1 MNTKHL
7 HQIVPAVLA
16 AGFLVAACGTAS
28 AQSVLLSDSFNTG
41 GASGSVDSFNGSAAS
56 RQTGSL
62 TGTGYTSKGALEN
75 INANQVVFAGGFGG
89 GGPSRLFI
97 NNDFASGSAGSAIT
111 TSGGFTI
118 SYNFFAPAS
127 ASGSGN
133 WLGIIV
139 GETSAFV
146 NTDNWIQINNSA
158 TPFGM
163 LLKGN
168 GGYQSFS
175 DGTQGNGSQ
184 PALTLNYGSTA
195 NQVVLTFLT
204 TSFAS
209 GSSATVSATVNGTAI
224 NLGADANITWGAGG
238 QNYIQFEDYQND
250 GYGMNNLVI
259 STVPE
264 PGTMTLA
271 ALGGASLLFWR
282 RRSK

>member
-1 MNTKHL
+1 M
-7 HQIVPAVLA
+7 
-16 AGFLVAACGTAS
+16 
-28 AQSVLLSDSFNTG
+28 
-41 GASGSVDSFNGSAAS
+41 
-56 RQTGSL
+56 
-62 TGTGYTSKGALEN
+62 
-75 INANQVVFAGGFGG
+75 
-89 GGPSRLFI
+89 
-97 NNDFASGSAGSAIT
+97 
-111 TSGGFTI
+111 
-118 SYNFFAPAS
+118 
-127 ASGSGN
+127 
-133 WLGIIV
+133 
-139 GETSAFV
+139 